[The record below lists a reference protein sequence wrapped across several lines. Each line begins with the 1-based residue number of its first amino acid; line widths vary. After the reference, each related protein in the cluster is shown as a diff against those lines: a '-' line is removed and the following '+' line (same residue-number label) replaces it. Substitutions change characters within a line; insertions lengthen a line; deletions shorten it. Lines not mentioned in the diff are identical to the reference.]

1 MPLVLLS
8 VVDTTVHLYRV
19 RRRGMVDSGVGPV
32 ASRVILEIR
41 MMDAKWSAPML
52 YDDASRAS
60 MQRRRRLRSDLCL
73 RHAAIRPL
81 LLIDHLA
88 AGERAPAC
96 LNREPVRCCCSLG
109 CCWFRLSVRFWFA
122 AGPDGVRV

>member
-41 MMDAKWSAPML
+41 MMDAK
-52 YDDASRAS
+52 
-60 MQRRRRLRSDLCL
+60 
-73 RHAAIRPL
+73 
-81 LLIDHLA
+81 
-88 AGERAPAC
+88 
-96 LNREPVRCCCSLG
+96 
-109 CCWFRLSVRFWFA
+109 
-122 AGPDGVRV
+122 